1 VLIYCFCCAYN
12 GATLTAEGVKMRELK
27 FRAWDG
33 KQIRYDVTG
42 FKHGS
47 LNEMQGV
54 FLDGDYYFISESAD
68 KQHGDISMRAVV
80 MQFTGLHDKNGV
92 EIYEGDIVKGRGDIN
107 FSAMNEKYG
116 PEKNWPDR
124 VSEWIY
130 KTNIDSVVM
139 DRFPVYWLKDESFGY
154 DGECL
159 VNHENCEVIGNIH
172 QNPELL
178 DD

>member
-27 FRAWDG
+27 FRVWDG
-33 KQIRYDVTG
+33 SEMTG
-42 FKHGS
+42 SDLLWLSLSGKLYEDRGS
-47 LNEMQGV
+47 EGFLMLNNE
-54 FLDGDYYFISESAD
+54 F
-68 KQHGDISMRAVV
+68 VV

-139 DRFPVYWLKDESFGY
+139 DRFPVYWLKNESFGDY

-172 QNPELL
+172 QNPEML